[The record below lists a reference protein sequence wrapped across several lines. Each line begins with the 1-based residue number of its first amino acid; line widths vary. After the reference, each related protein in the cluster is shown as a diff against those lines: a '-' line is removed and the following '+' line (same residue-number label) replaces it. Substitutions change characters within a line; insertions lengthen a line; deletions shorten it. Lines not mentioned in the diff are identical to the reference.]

1 MILYHGSTMDIEQ
14 IDLTKSKPNKDFGR
28 AFYLSVNKEQAMEMA
43 QFKAEF
49 EDKIP
54 VVNAY
59 EFDEALLQQ
68 LRYKHFD
75 DYTEEWAHFV
85 YNHRTEPNGRT
96 LHDYD
101 VVFGPIANDRCTD
114 YTLQTGLYH
123 IRRIPS
129 SYSIHQGHNLPI
141 RLLHSK
147 GHRQTDKTM
156 NVSQAEFQNMKEEI
170 VKDLISRLMEE
181 RGMTMQKAFDLVYAS
196 HLFEKLSNPKTG
208 LYFQSSGYAYD
219 FLLDEIGRKT

>member
-54 VVNAY
+54 VVNAF

-101 VVFGPIANDRCTD
+101 VVFGPIANTA
-114 YTLQTGLYH
+114 LVH
-123 IRRIPS
+123 
-129 SYSIHQGHNLPI
+129 
-141 RLLHSK
+141 RLHATNRVISHS
-147 GHRQTDKTM
+147 T
-156 NVSQAEFQNMKEEI
+156 NSFI
-170 VKDLISRLMEE
+170 VFNTSR
-181 RGMTMQKAFDLVYAS
+181 A
-196 HLFEKLSNPKTG
+196 
-208 LYFQSSGYAYD
+208 
-219 FLLDEIGRKT
+219 

>member
-1 MILYHGSTMDIEQ
+1 MDIEQ

-101 VVFGPIANDRCTD
+101 VVFGPIANDRIGAQITRHKQGYITFDEFLHRIQYIKGITFQYAFCT
-114 YTLQTGLYH
+114 Q
-123 IRRIPS
+123 
-129 SYSIHQGHNLPI
+129 
-141 RLLHSK
+141 K
-147 GHRQTDKTM
+147 GIE
-156 NVSQAEFQNMKEEI
+156 NW
-170 VKDLISRLMEE
+170 
-181 RGMTMQKAFDLVYAS
+181 
-196 HLFEKLSNPKTG
+196 
-208 LYFQSSGYAYD
+208 
-219 FLLDEIGRKT
+219 